1 MHGAKPAALP
11 PSRLVAGL
19 ATQDLAATR
28 DFYVRDLGLA
38 LSAEDAGRLVVR
50 VGGATLEFRQHD
62 GPIPVGADLQLTF
75 ECDDPDGLLQRLR
88 ALGVEV
94 DVAPRAAGNLRFVAR
109 DPDGR
114 RLAFASGV
122 GEADPQ

>member
-11 PSRLVAGL
+11 PSGLVAGL
-19 ATQDLAATR
+19 EAQDLAATR
-28 DFYVRDLGLA
+28 DFYVRDLGLTLGEEEA
-38 LSAEDAGRLVVR
+38 HRLVVR

-62 GPIPVGADLQLTF
+62 GPAVAGGDLQLTF
-75 ECDDPDGLLQRLR
+75 ECEDPDGLLKRLR

-94 DVAPRAAGNLRFVAR
+94 DVRPAGAGSVRFVAR

-114 RLAFASGV
+114 RVVFASR
-122 GEADPQ
+122 ADAQ